1 MALSTEPNTPR
12 MAITEIEG
20 GAYVELVERGLPYRP
35 IAFGGKQRIEFTWY
49 PGSPN
54 ATTQM
59 LGPEESAITMKG
71 FWKDAYLRS
80 SFTAYGEGGAEGGG
94 AIVINPTVA
103 NLVRHVDTMRR
114 RGQVCEF
121 EWGEIKRIGHI
132 TEFTQTWHNVHDCEW
147 ELTFSP
153 LGQDDAQNGTPVK
166 APAVSPSAVVGS
178 FTQAVVDFNTRLSNA
193 SSVVKEVLNAPY
205 LDSVDTLLFNTQQTV
220 TLGANLVYTTATSL
234 TAIVLR
240 PAEAANRFL
249 TTLSQSTVALANTGN
264 VIAGRSVDALFNF
277 RSLGGGLDSVPLAK
291 QTTAYQW
298 QRLQREGARASA
310 ETLAGRF
317 AQTKQALQQEL
328 LAVYTAR
335 ENQDL
340 SSVSTKYYGRPD
352 YWHQLMDYN
361 GLKESRLDIGQ
372 VVLVPKLTEINPNI
386 LPTSGGY

>member
-1 MALSTEPNTPR
+1 MALSTEPNTPLITFSEVAGEY
-12 MAITEIEG
+12 AISLS
-20 GAYVELVERGLPYRP
+20 ARGLPYRP
-35 IAFGGKQRIEFTWY
+35 ISFGGKQRVEFTWY

-71 FWKDAYLRS
+71 FWKDQFLS
-80 SFTAYGEGGAEGGG
+80 VSKSGFTTTGTDF
-94 AIVINPTVA
+94 VRNPSVA
-103 NLVRHVDTMRR
+103 QLVQVVDAMRR
-114 RGQVCEF
+114 RGQVCSF
-121 EWGEIKRIGHI
+121 EWGDLKRIGHI

-178 FTQAVVDFNTRLSNA
+178 FTQAVVNINTRLSNA
-193 SSVVKEVLNAPY
+193 SSEVKAGLNAPY
-205 LDSVDTLLFNTQQTV
+205 LDSVDTLLFSTQQTV
-220 TLGANLVYTTATSL
+220 TLFANVVYNIATSL
-234 TAIVLR
+234 TSSYLR
-240 PAEAANRFL
+240 PSEAANGFL
-249 TTLSQSTVALANTGN
+249 SALSQSTVALVNTGN
-264 VIAGRSVDALFNF
+264 TIAGRSIDALFNF

-317 AQTKQALQQEL
+317 AQTKQALQQDL

-372 VVLVPKLTEINPNI
+372 VVLVPKLSEINPNI